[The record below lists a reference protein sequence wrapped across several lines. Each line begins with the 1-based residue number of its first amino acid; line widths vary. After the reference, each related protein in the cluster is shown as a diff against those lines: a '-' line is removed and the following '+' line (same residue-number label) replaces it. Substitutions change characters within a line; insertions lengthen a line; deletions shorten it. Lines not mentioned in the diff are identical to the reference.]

1 MANPPCCECYAGSI
15 CPKRVACGFLAQKQ
29 WMCIARAL
37 VKGAPLVVLD
47 EATSALDTQMEKE
60 VQDALDK
67 LLAGCSAVIVAHRL
81 TTVQN
86 SHRILVME
94 DGCVVE
100 EGRFH
105 QLLERSGGRFRA
117 LYESQQR
124 EKT

>member
-1 MANPPCCECYAGSI
+1 
-15 CPKRVACGFLAQKQ
+15 
-29 WMCIARAL
+29 MCIARAL

-86 SHRILVME
+86 AHRILVME

>member
-1 MANPPCCECYAGSI
+1 MSQ
-15 CPKRVACGFLAQKQ
+15 FLDGMDHPIGEGGAALSGGQKQ
-29 WMCIARAL
+29 RMCIARAL
-37 VKGAPLVVLD
+37 VRGAPLVLLD
-47 EATSALDTQMEKE
+47 EATAALDSQTEREIQ
-60 VQDALDK
+60 QCLDRV
-67 LLAGCSAVIVAHRL
+67 SADRTTVTVAHRL
-81 TTVQN
+81 STIEN
-86 SHRILVME
+86 AHRILVME

>member
-1 MANPPCCECYAGSI
+1 
-15 CPKRVACGFLAQKQ
+15 
-29 WMCIARAL
+29 MCIARAL

-67 LLAGCSAVIVAHRL
+67 LLAGCSAVIGAHRL

-86 SHRILVME
+86 AHRILVME

>member
-1 MANPPCCECYAGSI
+1 
-15 CPKRVACGFLAQKQ
+15 
-29 WMCIARAL
+29 MCIARAL

-81 TTVQN
+81 NTVQN
-86 SHRILVME
+86 AHRILVLE
-94 DGCVVE
+94 AGCVVE